1 MSQTLETGGIELEH
15 KVLEALK
22 EKISVYGDESE
33 IRSEETPAGTVEI
46 LTAWFDRFGEH
57 LDAVMGEFLFRD
69 IPGNASGG
77 RYFTSLLTM
86 ASDMAIENIPDLAFA
101 LSMMN
106 FYIETGCFALNKP
119 ADMLVYRNTR
129 TFSGDVSEETLRVEC
144 IREMEQAYETA
155 ARYCTVVLA
164 LAEGSLSLQGFM
176 DLIDTGE

>member
-1 MSQTLETGGIELEH
+1 MSQTLKTGGTGLEH

-22 EKISVYGDESE
+22 EKIDVYGDDSE
-33 IRSEETPAGTVEI
+33 IRSEETPWGTVEI

-77 RYFTSLLTM
+77 RYFTSVLTL
-86 ASDMAIENIPDLAFA
+86 ASDMPIDNIPEL
-101 LSMMN
+101 
-106 FYIETGCFALNKP
+106 ALNKP

-129 TFSGDVSEETLRVEC
+129 TFSGDVSEETLCAEC

-155 ARYCTVVLA
+155 AKYCTVVLA
-164 LAEGSLSLQGFM
+164 LAEGSLALDAFM
-176 DLIDTGE
+176 DLIIEE